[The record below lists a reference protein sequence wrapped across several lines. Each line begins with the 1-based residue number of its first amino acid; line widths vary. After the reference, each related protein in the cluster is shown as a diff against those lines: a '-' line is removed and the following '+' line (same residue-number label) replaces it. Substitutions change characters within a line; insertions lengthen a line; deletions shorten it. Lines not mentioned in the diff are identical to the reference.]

1 MKTVMFAAAVAVSM
15 TPAFA
20 EVFAVGGV
28 KGDSAG
34 RTVLT
39 TEPCNQKLDTIELG
53 TNKPTVAGM
62 RRAFYY
68 TGSGM
73 TNEGCWKHEAGT
85 ILLVWPTENVM
96 RRFPVKNFKIEAA
109 SVAPS
114 WDSVK

>member
-1 MKTVMFAAAVAVSM
+1 MKTAIMAAVVAVSVA
-15 TPAFA
+15 PAFA
-20 EVFAVGGV
+20 DVFAVGGV

-39 TEPCNQKLDTIELG
+39 TEPCEQKIDNFLLG
-53 TNKPTVAGM
+53 TSKATTTGM

-68 TGSGM
+68 QGDGR

-85 ILLVWPTENVM
+85 ILLLWPTENVI
-96 RRFPVKNFKIEAA
+96 RRFPVKNFKLEAA
-109 SVAPS
+109 AVSPS